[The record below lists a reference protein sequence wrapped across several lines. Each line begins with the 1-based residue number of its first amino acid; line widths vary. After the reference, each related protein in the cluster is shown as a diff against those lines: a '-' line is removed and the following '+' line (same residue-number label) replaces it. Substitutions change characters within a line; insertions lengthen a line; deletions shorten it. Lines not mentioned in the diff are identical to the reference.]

1 MHISLASENIFR
13 ILHFAKSLRMRGSER
28 ARNAF
33 GGRDKQLSTLSLPA
47 QFPSRAIPSPKRIA
61 KLTLWPLVAAT
72 FFMVSGGT
80 YGTEDIIHGAGYG
93 RGILLLLLTPL
104 IWSLPTAY
112 MIGELSSALPS
123 EGGYY
128 AWVRRALGNFWGF
141 QEAWLSLVA
150 SIFDMAIYPT
160 LFVLYLTRLFPWF
173 AEGHRGV
180 MVGLGVVTVCALM
193 NIAGIRVVAISSL
206 WLFFLLSAPFA
217 LIVLIAPSRIGALSD
232 VAIAPTTSTV
242 GLIGGLLICMW
253 NYMGWDNAS
262 TIAAEVRRPQRT
274 YPRAMILAVIV
285 VSLSYVLPFAAMW
298 LTGVPSSAFE
308 TGSWA
313 DLAGMMGGLVG
324 GPLVARAFRVALV
337 LGGMMS
343 AFGMFNALVM
353 SYSRLPLAMA
363 QDGMLPGVFGKL
375 QPKTRAPWV
384 AIVVLAI
391 CWAMCLGLGFER
403 LVTIDI
409 LLYGMAL
416 LLEFIALVALRVK
429 EPDLRRPFRVPG
441 GLAGAILVGLC
452 PALLLGFA
460 AVHGQNEQILGM
472 NGLAF
477 GALLIA
483 GGFLVYLAKSTVE
496 KHGWVPTALRNQRKA
511 A

>member
-13 ILHFAKSLRMRGSER
+13 ILRFAHSLRMRGSER

-33 GGRDKQLSTLSLPA
+33 GGRDNQLSTLSLPA
-47 QFPSRAIPSPKRIA
+47 QFPSRAIPSTKRVA

-128 AWVRRALGNFWGF
+128 AWVRRAMGNFWGF

-160 LFVLYLTRLFPWF
+160 LFVAYLTRLVPWF
-173 AEGHRGV
+173 AVGHRGW
-180 MVGLGVVTVCALM
+180 MVALGVVTICTLM

-206 WLFFLLSAPFA
+206 WLFFLLSAPFV
-217 LIVLIAPSRIGALSD
+217 LIVLIAPMKIGALAGA
-232 VAIAPTTSTV
+232 VTAPTTSDV

-262 TIAAEVRRPQRT
+262 TIAAEVERPQRT
-274 YPRAMILAVIV
+274 YPRAMILAVV
-285 VSLSYVLPFAAMW
+285 VVALSYVLPFAAMW

-324 GPLVARAFRVALV
+324 GPLGARAFRVALV
-337 LGGMMS
+337 MGGMMS

-353 SYSRLPLAMA
+353 SYSRLPLAMS
-363 QDGMLPGVFGKL
+363 QDGMLPVVFQKL
-375 QPKTRAPWV
+375 HPKTLAPWV
-384 AIVVLAI
+384 AIVVLATG
-391 CWAMCLGLGFER
+391 WALCLGLEFER
-403 LVTIDI
+403 LVTLDI
-409 LLYGMAL
+409 ILYGACLM
-416 LLEFIALVALRVK
+416 LELVTLEVLRIR
-429 EPDLRRPFRVPG
+429 EPELKR
-441 GLAGAILVGLC
+441 
-452 PALLLGFA
+452 
-460 AVHGQNEQILGM
+460 
-472 NGLAF
+472 
-477 GALLIA
+477 
-483 GGFLVYLAKSTVE
+483 
-496 KHGWVPTALRNQRKA
+496 
-511 A
+511 